1 MRQTPV
7 NRSRH
12 LVLAVLVLA
21 GLAVAVL
28 LWAALRPA
36 AFRVERTVLIQASAA
51 RLHPMV
57 SSMRE
62 FSTWNPYVRK
72 DPQADVR
79 YRGPSSGIG
88 SAFDYAGNPDIGR
101 GSVEV
106 TDSEPYARVVMQ
118 VDTVMPVKGRATFHF
133 TLTARD
139 AAATEVRWERR
150 GTHDFLARLQGIFV
164 NLDTRLGRDFE
175 AGLLNLKARAERP

>member
-1 MRQTPV
+1 MPAAPIGKSKV
-7 NRSRH
+7 
-12 LVLAVLVLA
+12 LVRAVLVLA
-21 GLAVAVL
+21 ALAVGVL
-28 LWAALRPA
+28 LWAALRSA
-36 AFRVERTVLIQASAA
+36 AFRVERTVVIQASPA

-62 FSTWNPYVRK
+62 FNTWNPYVRK

-106 TDSEPYARVVMQ
+106 TDSEPYSRVVMLF
-118 VDTVMPVKGRATFHF
+118 DTVTPVKGRTTLLF
-133 TLTARD
+133 TLAARGET
-139 AAATEVRWERR
+139 ATEVRWEMR
-150 GTHDFLARLQGIFV
+150 GTNNFMARLVGIFV
-164 NLDTRLGRDFE
+164 SMDALIGRDFE

>member
-1 MRQTPV
+1 MPAAPIDKSKV
-7 NRSRH
+7 
-12 LVLAVLVLA
+12 LVRAVVVLA

-36 AFRVERTVLIQASAA
+36 AFRVERTVVIQAGPA

-62 FSTWNPYVRK
+62 FNTWNPYVRK

-118 VDTVMPVKGRATFHF
+118 VDTVMPVKGRTTFHF

-150 GTHDFLARLQGIFV
+150 GTHDFLARLQAIFV
-164 NLDTRLGRDFE
+164 NLDASLGRDFE
-175 AGLLNLKARAERP
+175 AGLLNLKTRAEAP